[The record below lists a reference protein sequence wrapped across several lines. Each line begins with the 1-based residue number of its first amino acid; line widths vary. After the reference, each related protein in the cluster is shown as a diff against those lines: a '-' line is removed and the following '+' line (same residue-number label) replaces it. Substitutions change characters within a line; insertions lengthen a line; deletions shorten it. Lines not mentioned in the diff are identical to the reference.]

1 MIIAICGQS
10 LLTLL
15 LYHDLTMAFII
26 VKAMAYIYIYIYI
39 WVWWFSLFPMKELV
53 GKVWV
58 YDP

>member
-1 MIIAICGQS
+1 MLIIIAICGQS

-26 VKAMAYIYIYIYI
+26 VKAMANRYIS
-39 WVWWFSLFPMKELV
+39 VWWFSLFPKKELV